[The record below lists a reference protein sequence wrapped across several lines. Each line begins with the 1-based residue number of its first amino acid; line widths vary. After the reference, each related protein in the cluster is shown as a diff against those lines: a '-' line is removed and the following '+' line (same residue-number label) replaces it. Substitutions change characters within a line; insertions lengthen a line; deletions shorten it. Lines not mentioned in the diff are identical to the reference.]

1 LKLSKRWQRH
11 IKGRHTVRV
20 GRNEANLGLAGHINP
35 VVKVAAGELI
45 AWAAG
50 DDTSM
55 PHRISLNISRLTPYF
70 LKAAA
75 FRLFEADWIANLK
88 TRALAGSGALT
99 ILNLHRVSDDH
110 AGGYVGMTPSLF
122 DDLVAWL
129 KQRFSI
135 VAFRDLAT
143 LAPNAKPPLI
153 LSFDDGYKDF
163 IEVVVPILERHRVV
177 ANQNIVVNVVESGR
191 PPMNVEM
198 QDFIT
203 AAPTALL
210 REVPL
215 PGLPQGA
222 DPSDRS
228 GSGRIASR
236 ALKWRPIAEQKVI
249 FAEMERQFLR
259 FDGFRPTKMMS
270 VEDVREV
277 AQASEIGVHSY
288 EHASMASESDDYLRE
303 DVRRCREYFRD
314 RLGFA
319 TTIYAF
325 PNGSFRQ
332 GQDELL
338 RAVGYQ
344 HVLCVGEAFSR
355 REEWRHPRLTMS
367 AASSVEAR
375 FRALGGLKAPFPS
388 RARSSNERA
397 GR

>member
-1 LKLSKRWQRH
+1 MELMLFLQKRAR
-11 IKGRHTVRV
+11 GC
-20 GRNEANLGLAGHINP
+20 
-35 VVKVAAGELI
+35 
-45 AWAAG
+45 
-50 DDTSM
+50 
-55 PHRISLNISRLTPYF
+55 
-70 LKAAA
+70 LKAGV
-75 FRLFEADWIANLK
+75 FSISQADWIANLK
-88 TRALAGSGALT
+88 ARALARSGALT
-99 ILNLHRVSDDH
+99 ILNLHRVSDNV
-110 AGGYVGMTPSLF
+110 GGGFVAMTPSLF

-143 LAPNAKPPLI
+143 LAANAKPPLI

-163 IEVVVPILERHRVV
+163 IEVVVPILERHRVI

-191 PPMNVEM
+191 PPMNVEL
-198 QDFIT
+198 QDFIAT
-203 AAPTALL
+203 APAALL
-210 REVPL
+210 REVAL

-228 GSGRIASR
+228 GSGRRASR

-249 FAEMERQFLR
+249 FAEMEQQFLR

-277 AQASEIGVHSY
+277 VQAGEIGVHSY

-319 TTIYAF
+319 TEIYAF

-344 HVLCVGEAFSR
+344 HVLCIGEAFSR
-355 REEWRHPRLTMS
+355 REEWRHPRLTMF
-367 AASSVEAR
+367 ATSSVEAR

-388 RARSSNERA
+388 PAGSSNERA

>member
-1 LKLSKRWQRH
+1 MLDITR
-11 IKGRHTVRV
+11 TVR
-20 GRNEANLGLAGHINP
+20 
-35 VVKVAAGELI
+35 
-45 AWAAG
+45 
-50 DDTSM
+50 D
-55 PHRISLNISRLTPYF
+55 SLKPAVF
-70 LKAAA
+70 KA
-75 FRLFEADWIANLK
+75 LQVDWIANLK
-88 TRALAGSGALT
+88 ARALAGSGALT
-99 ILNLHRVSDDH
+99 ILNLHRVSD
-110 AGGYVGMTPSLF
+110 AQGWGYVAMTPSLF
-122 DDLVAWL
+122 DELIAWL
-129 KQRFSI
+129 KQRFTL
-135 VAFRDLAT
+135 VAFQDLAT
-143 LAPNAKPPLI
+143 LTPNAKPPLI

-177 ANQNIVVNVVESGR
+177 CNQNIVANVVESGR
-191 PPMNVEM
+191 PPMNVEL
-198 QDFIT
+198 QDFIAT
-203 AAPTALL
+203 APAALL

-236 ALKWRPIAEQKVI
+236 SLKWRPIAEQKVI
-249 FAEMERQFLR
+249 FAEIERQFLR

-288 EHASMASESDDYLRE
+288 EHASMASESDDYLSE
-303 DVRRCREYFRD
+303 DARRCREYFRD

-332 GQDELL
+332 GQEELL

-355 REEWRHPRLTMS
+355 LEEWRHPRLTMF

-375 FRALGGLKAPFPS
+375 FRALGGVKAPFPS

>member
-1 LKLSKRWQRH
+1 MKLMLLFVKLARASLK
-11 IKGRHTVRV
+11 T
-20 GRNEANLGLAGHINP
+20 
-35 VVKVAAGELI
+35 
-45 AWAAG
+45 
-50 DDTSM
+50 
-55 PHRISLNISRLTPYF
+55 
-70 LKAAA
+70 AA
-75 FRLFEADWIANLK
+75 FSISQADWIANLK
-88 TRALAGSGALT
+88 ARALAGSGALT
-99 ILNLHRVSDDH
+99 VLNLHRVSDDLG
-110 AGGYVGMTPSLF
+110 GGYVGMTPSLF

-153 LSFDDGYKDF
+153 LSLDDGYKDF
-163 IEVVVPILERHRVV
+163 IEVVVPILESHRVV
-177 ANQNIVVNVVESGR
+177 ANQNIVVSVVETGR
-191 PPMNVEM
+191 PPMNVEL
-198 QDFIT
+198 QDFIA
-203 AAPTALL
+203 AAPAALL

-236 ALKWRPIAEQKVI
+236 ALKWRPIAEQKLI
-249 FAEMERQFLR
+249 FAEIEQQFRR
-259 FDGFRPTKMMS
+259 FDGFRPTRMMS
-270 VEDVREV
+270 VEDIVEV

-338 RAVGYQ
+338 RAAGYQ

-355 REEWRHPRLTMS
+355 REEWRHPRLTMF
-367 AASSVEAR
+367 AASSAELR

-388 RARSSNERA
+388 GARSSNERA